1 MINKLKEKINHI
13 IILTLSI
20 SLILILIFVNIINII
35 NNNNKTKE
43 KLNELSNT
51 LENKNL
57 GNYELL
63 TNEYYIIT
71 INKLGEITII
81 NNTNNKYSKEMLS
94 KIVNK
99 IINSN
104 KQTGTINNF
113 RYKINN
119 TNFQTSIILLDNT
132 TNQTY
137 TKNMIIYS
145 ILTSIIGIS
154 IILIIAD
161 KISTKTVEPVELAFQ
176 KQKQFISD
184 ASHELKTPLT
194 VIKTNVDILKSD
206 IEENKWLNYIDK
218 EVLKMNNLI
227 KELLNLTKLESKS
240 STMKNEN
247 LSEIVESASISFES
261 IAFEKKINLNM
272 NITKDIK
279 LNCNKAEINSLIT
292 ILLDN
297 AIKHTDKNKAVTIDL
312 EKEKN
317 QIKITVKNQG
327 KPIPIEERE
336 KIFERFYRIDKS
348 RNREE
353 GRYGLG
359 LTIAKSI
366 AENHSGK
373 IEVECIEGWTI
384 FTITF

>member
-1 MINKLKEKINHI
+1 MVNKLKEKINHLI
-13 IILTLSI
+13 ISTLSI

-35 NNNNKTKE
+35 NNNNETKE
-43 KLNELSNT
+43 KLNELSSIIS
-51 LENKNL
+51 NKNL
-57 GNYELL
+57 SNYELL

-81 NNTNNKYSKEMLS
+81 NNTKNKYSEDTLS
-94 KIVNK
+94 KIVNR
-99 IINSN
+99 IINTD
-104 KQTGTINNF
+104 KQAGTINNF
-113 RYKINN
+113 SYKISK

-145 ILTSIIGIS
+145 VLIGIIGIF

-176 KQKQFISD
+176 KQRQFISD

-227 KELLNLTKLESKS
+227 KELLNLTKIESKS
-240 STMKNEN
+240 TIMKNEN
-247 LSEIVESASISFES
+247 LSEIVESAAMSFES
-261 IAFEKKINLNM
+261 IAFEKNINLNI
-272 NITKDIK
+272 NIEKNTK
-279 LNCNKAEINSLIT
+279 LNCNKSEINSLIT

-297 AIKHTDKNKAVTIDL
+297 AIKHTDKNKTVTIDL
-312 EKEKN
+312 KKDKN
-317 QIKITVKNQG
+317 QIKIIVKNQG
-327 KPIPIEERE
+327 TPIPIEERE

-353 GRYGLG
+353 ERYGLG
-359 LTIAKSI
+359 LSIAKSI
-366 AENHSGK
+366 TEKHSGK
-373 IEVECIEGWTI
+373 IEIECIEGWTI
-384 FTITF
+384 FTVTF